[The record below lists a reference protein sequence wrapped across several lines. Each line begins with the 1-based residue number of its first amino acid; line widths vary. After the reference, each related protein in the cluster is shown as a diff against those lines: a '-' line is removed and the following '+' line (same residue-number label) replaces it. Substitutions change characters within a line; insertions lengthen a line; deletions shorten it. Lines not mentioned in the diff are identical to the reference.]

1 MGLDRLDASK
11 LDALLVISPDAQI
24 KSWRFIATERISMS
38 FIFAPTTRQVLEQVV
53 REPRFQAL
61 ARIPLWAPLEI
72 GLMLGAYAV
81 FALGCWLY
89 LGGFI
94 SWPVAL
100 LLNGAAIYAA
110 FTPLHDATHRT
121 VSSHRGLN
129 DAIGTLS
136 CGLLLPGVTTRIY
149 RYLHLEHHRY
159 TGDPLRDPDEPFVS
173 APMWRLPLVLT
184 GLDVMWLWWY
194 LRRWDT
200 RPVGERVEFTVSIT
214 LYLAFHAVFLS
225 SPWALDFVLLWMLP
239 QRLGLFLLS
248 TLFARIQHPHGV
260 TWEAA
265 PFQCTVRIDARPWT
279 RWLLLGQA
287 LHCIHHFAPSLPFYR
302 YHRAWGLGR
311 HLLEAQQIPVRTIW
325 SSVRDLPGLQR
336 PPPLQPLRRQARI
349 SAITQVA
356 RDVKAFELEPD
367 DGHPFEPATA
377 GAHID
382 VVIRPGL
389 VRPYSLCNP
398 PGEMQRYLIAV
409 RHDPQGRGGSAAL
422 HADLKPGDRLEIGTP
437 RNHFPVAHTANEH
450 LLIAGG
456 IGITPLL
463 AMAHELHARG
473 ARFVLH
479 VCARD
484 AGAMPF
490 QETLRKAPFA
500 GSVATW
506 LDDAPAAGRFDA
518 AAVIDAY
525 RSGRALYVC
534 GPAGF
539 MAMVRERAREAGWP
553 DSALHG
559 ESFGA
564 PVADARLDTRFEVQL
579 ARSGRVL
586 TVEPGQFL
594 IDVLHA
600 NGCPVM
606 CACTQGICGS
616 CITPVLSGTPDHRDA
631 ILSEEA
637 RAANDRMT
645 VCVSRSRSQRLVLD
659 L

>member
-1 MGLDRLDASK
+1 
-11 LDALLVISPDAQI
+11 
-24 KSWRFIATERISMS
+24 MS
-38 FIFAPTTRQVLEQVV
+38 FSFSPSAREVLEQVV
-53 REPRFQAL
+53 REPRFREL
-61 ARIPLWAPLEI
+61 TRIPLWAPLEI

-89 LGGFI
+89 LTGAI
-94 SWPVAL
+94 AWPLAL

-121 VSSHRGLN
+121 VSRHRRLN
-129 DAIGTLS
+129 DVIGTLS
-136 CGLLLPGVTTRIY
+136 CGLLLPGVTTRFY
-149 RYLHLEHHRY
+149 RYLHLEHHRH

-173 APMWRLPLVLT
+173 APMLRLPLVLV
-184 GLDVMWLWWY
+184 GLDVMWVWWY

-200 RPVGERVEFTVSIT
+200 RPLGERAEFVVSLT
-214 LYLAFHAVFLS
+214 LYLAFHAVFLL
-225 SPWALDFVLLWMLP
+225 SPWAQAFVLLWMVP

-287 LHCIHHFAPSLPFYR
+287 LHCVHHFAPSLPFYR
-302 YHRAWGLGR
+302 YHLAWGLGR

-325 SSVRDLPGLQR
+325 SGVRDLRLAG
-336 PPPLQPLRRQARI
+336 PPSPLHRRVLVSVI
-349 SAITQVA
+349 EPVA
-356 RDVKAFELEPD
+356 RDVKAFELKPEDGLALEP
-367 DGHPFEPATA
+367 FTA

-382 VVIRPGL
+382 VVIGPGL

-398 PGEMQRYLIAV
+398 PGETHRYRIAV
-409 RHDPQGRGGSAAL
+409 RHDRQGRGGSAAL
-422 HADLKPGDRLEIGTP
+422 HDRIKPGDVLEVGAP
-437 RNHFPVAHTANEH
+437 RNHFAIPAGPAEH

-473 ARFVLH
+473 VPFALH

-484 AGAMPF
+484 AEAVPF
-490 QETLRKAPFA
+490 RDELRAAPFA
-500 GSVATW
+500 AAVSVW
-506 LDDAPAAGRFDA
+506 LDDAPPTERFDA
-518 AAVIDAY
+518 AAVIGGY
-525 RSGRALYVC
+525 RPARALHVC

-539 MAMVRERAREAGWP
+539 MAMVMARGQAVGWP
-553 DSALHG
+553 ASAMHS
-559 ESFGA
+559 EAFVA
-564 PVADARLDTRFEVQL
+564 PSADASQDTRFEVEL

-586 TVEPGQFL
+586 VVEPGQFL

-600 NGCPVM
+600 HGCPVM
-606 CACTQGICGS
+606 CSCTQGICGS
-616 CITPVLSGTPDHRDA
+616 CMTPVLSGTPEHRDA
-631 ILSEEA
+631 ILSDAE

-645 VCVSRSRSQRLVLD
+645 VCVSRARSQRLVLD